1 MCRIPPDI
9 LGVRLLHTDGV
20 CLSCARNGASYSTG
34 KHSVTEQHPRPLRG
48 NVKVDFCCRREDW
61 GQGGVGAQ
69 QEEGYRKAALRNGA
83 LGAGGSSH
91 RNTDLGKT
99 SNGVCVKDIRL
110 FKFAVWGE
118 WEEGPR

>member
-34 KHSVTEQHPRPLRG
+34 KHSVTEQHPRP
-48 NVKVDFCCRREDW
+48 
-61 GQGGVGAQ
+61 
-69 QEEGYRKAALRNGA
+69 RKAALRNGA